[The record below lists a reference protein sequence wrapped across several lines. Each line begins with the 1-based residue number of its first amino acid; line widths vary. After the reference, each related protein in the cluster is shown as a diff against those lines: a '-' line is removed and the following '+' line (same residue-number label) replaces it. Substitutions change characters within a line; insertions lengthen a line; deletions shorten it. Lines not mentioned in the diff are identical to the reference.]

1 MYISPDHNDTPK
13 IANIVKKKMARIK
26 TPPSYATEARSVE
39 IRIFIDG
46 MVVRL
51 LKGLINLK
59 VLIPLTDC
67 ICGISVMSELT
78 TTVKSR
84 RFHGSL
90 R

>member
-1 MYISPDHNDTPK
+1 M
-13 IANIVKKKMARIK
+13 VKKKTANIR
-26 TPPSYATEARSVE
+26 TPPSYATDANRVE

-51 LKGLINLK
+51 LSGLISLK

-67 ICGISVMSELT
+67 IWGIAVKSEET
-78 TTVKSR
+78 TTMKSSQ
-84 RFHGSL
+84 FQASL